1 MVPDVLSMRSWS
13 GRCSR
18 LSIDCGSAETDVP
31 DLLEFQHEYLVVGV
45 VIRRLSGLLALVGV
59 LAACGSSGR
68 EPSVLVASSVPVE
81 RAAPRFRVEP
91 DGELCHRVIERA
103 SGKVVAEHCL
113 RGEPGIR
120 PINTREQL
128 EVSGVRLRVI
138 VLRDDISLVEVRP
151 LAAAWSMVGQWLLV
165 ETPVE
170 QMEVT
175 VLRISEGA
183 LLGDCPMNEF
193 DKCYRVDE

>member
-1 MVPDVLSMRSWS
+1 M
-13 GRCSR
+13 
-18 LSIDCGSAETDVP
+18 ETDFSNH
-31 DLLEFQHEYLVVGV
+31 LGFQRADLVVGV
-45 VIRRLSGLLALVGV
+45 VIRRLSGLLALVGA

-81 RAAPRFRVEP
+81 RPAPRFRVEP

-175 VLRISEGA
+175 VLRVRDETGMA
-183 LLGDCPMNEF
+183 NCPLNVF
-193 DKCYRVDE
+193 DTCYLEQE